1 MAKWSGR
8 GIPPTRRKL
17 IRWRIAQEKARML
30 TRPDSKGGAR
40 MDQSWN
46 KRVRGAVINPERFER
61 LWG

>member
-17 IRWRIAQEKARML
+17 VRWRQAQEKARL
-30 TRPDSKGGAR
+30 LVKPDGKGVAR
-40 MDQSWN
+40 MDGSWN
-46 KRVRGAVINPERFER
+46 KRVRGAIINAERFER